1 MTLPDQPNGLDKAAV
16 LDIDPVLDDPR
27 TRIVVCCGSGGV
39 GKTTTAAA
47 LGLRAAER
55 GRRVVVLTID
65 PARRLAQSIGIDALD
80 NVPRRVPG
88 TDTSAGGE
96 LHAMMLDMKRT
107 FDEIVEAHADAE
119 RARAILENPFYQS
132 LSAGFAGTQE
142 YMAMEKLGQLRA
154 RDEWDLIVVD
164 TPPSRSAL
172 DFLDAPGRLGSFLDG
187 KFIKVL
193 MAPAKLGGR
202 AGMKFLGV
210 GMSVMSGPLNKLMG
224 AQLLRD
230 VQTFVAAMDT
240 MFGGFRTRADAT
252 YRLLQAP
259 GTAFLVVAA
268 PERDALREA
277 AYFVE
282 RLAAERM
289 PLAGLVLNRVHGSG
303 AARLPA
309 DRALAAAEALLD
321 GAGEQSPGRVP
332 APAAPP
338 GEGAG
343 GAGTATVAGRT
354 GNTRRTSDTSENL
367 DGGGIV
373 DRDSGQAGSR
383 TVDAPGTG
391 TPALP
396 PEGTPESA
404 PENAL
409 ESTSEKTPESTHGA
423 PDGKGLPQPTSSGD
437 STARLTAGLL
447 RLHAER
453 MRVLAR
459 ERRTRDR
466 FTALHPEVAVAEVAA
481 LPGDVHDLAGLRA
494 IGELLA
500 AQPAAT
506 TVESATASTGAAGA
520 GPEVTDDAVGTSGGD
535 AKR

>member
-1 MTLPDQPNGLDKAAV
+1 MDAATP
-16 LDIDPVLDDPR
+16 LDIDPLLDDPK

-55 GRRVVVLTID
+55 GRKVVVLTID
-65 PARRLAQSIGIDALD
+65 PARRLAQSMGIDSLD
-80 NVPRRVPG
+80 NTPRRVKDVDG
-88 TDTSAGGE
+88 AGE

-107 FDEIVEAHADAE
+107 FDEIVEAHADGE
-119 RARAILENPFYQS
+119 RARAILSNPFYQS

-172 DFLDAPGRLGSFLDG
+172 DFLDAPKRLGSFLDG
-187 KFIKVL
+187 KFIRLL
-193 MAPAKLGGR
+193 MAPAKMGGR
-202 AGMKFLGV
+202 AGMKFLNV
-210 GMSVMSGPLNKLMG
+210 GMSMMTGTLGKLLG
-224 AQLLRD
+224 GQLLRD

-282 RLAAERM
+282 RLAADSM

-303 AARLPA
+303 AARLSA
-309 DRALAAAEALLD
+309 QRALAAAESLD
-321 GAGEQSPGRVP
+321 EERERGP
-332 APAAPP
+332 AD
-338 GEGAG
+338 GDG
-343 GAGTATVAGRT
+343 
-354 GNTRRTSDTSENL
+354 ENL
-367 DGGGIV
+367 VDGRIV
-373 DRDSGQAGSR
+373 DQRDGKAEER
-383 TVDAPGTG
+383 GTG
-391 TPALP
+391 GSSPEVP
-396 PEGTPESA
+396 P
-404 PENAL
+404 
-409 ESTSEKTPESTHGA
+409 STTG
-423 PDGKGLPQPTSSGD
+423 PDGVSVD
-437 STARLTAGLL
+437 RLTAGLL

-453 MRVLAR
+453 MQVLAR
-459 ERRTRDR
+459 EQRTRDR
-466 FTALHPEVAVAEVAA
+466 FTALHPEVPVAEVAA

-494 IGELLA
+494 IGERLA
-500 AQPAAT
+500 TQN
-506 TVESATASTGAAGA
+506 EKAGA
-520 GPEVTDDAVGTSGGD
+520 V
-535 AKR
+535 